1 MSGMKRHLESVMDA
15 LESGNYNTALT
26 LLRELGEDKD
36 QLAHS
41 LLFAVECLAELER
54 EETNG

>member
-1 MSGMKRHLESVMDA
+1 MSGIKRHLEKVMDA
-15 LESGNYNTALT
+15 LESGNYQTALG

-41 LLFAVECLAELER
+41 LLFAVECLAELEGG
-54 EETNG
+54 N

>member
-1 MSGMKRHLESVMDA
+1 MSAMKRHFESVMDA
-15 LESGNYNTALT
+15 LESGNYTTALN

-41 LLFAVECLAELER
+41 LLFAVECLSELEGV
-54 EETNG
+54 N